1 MGLLVRA
8 VFALLALGLA
18 ASSAYAQA
26 SITGVVRDTSGSV
39 LPGVTVEA
47 ASPALIEKVR
57 SVVTDGTGQYRI
69 EQLRPGVYSVSFTL
83 PGFNTFKRDG
93 IELTGSFS
101 ATVNA
106 DLAVGSI
113 EETVVVSGQSPIVDI
128 QNARQQRVLPQDV
141 LDAIP
146 TSRTQFTNAVLI
158 PGMNISTA
166 QDVGGTNSLAGTTT
180 SLSIHGG
187 RPGDP
192 AHPHRRAALG
202 EYRDHRDASNFL
214 PNMGST
220 QEMTVDDAAGG
231 AEMETGGVRVNMV
244 PKQGGNVLTGSLFA
258 TAVNDAFQSDNYTAE
273 LKAAGL
279 RAPDAI
285 KLNYD
290 VNPSV
295 GGPMVPRSS
304 VVFASARFVA
314 NKNTVAGVV
323 ENAIGGRPCTVDDVL
338 LDRERDVVVL
348 RFGLDGHQHRTLEQ
362 IGKQFGLSPRAGAP
376 DRARDDEQAAGP
388 GVRRRPARLPW

>member
-1 MGLLVRA
+1 MGL
-8 VFALLALGLA
+8 FARGVVVLLALGLGV
-18 ASSAYAQA
+18 SSAYAQA
-26 SITGVVRDTSGSV
+26 SITGVVRDTSGAV

-69 EQLRPGVYSVSFTL
+69 DQLRPGIYSVSFTL

-113 EETVVVSGQSPIVDI
+113 EETVIVSGQSPIVDV
-128 QNARQQRVLPQDV
+128 QNAAQQRVLAQDV

-187 RPGDP
+187 RPGDQRILIDGLP
-192 AHPHRRAALG
+192 SANIETTG
-202 EYRDHRDASNFL
+202 NASNFL

-220 QEMTVDDAAGG
+220 QEMTVDYAAGG
-231 AEMETGGVRVNMV
+231 AEHGDRRRAREH
-244 PKQGGNVLTGSLFA
+244 GS
-258 TAVNDAFQSDNYTAE
+258 
-273 LKAAGL
+273 AAGRQ
-279 RAPDAI
+279 RAQRE
-285 KLNYD
+285 
-290 VNPSV
+290 SC
-295 GGPMVPRSS
+295 
-304 VVFASARFVA
+304 SA
-314 NKNTVAGVV
+314 
-323 ENAIGGRPCTVDDVL
+323 P
-338 LDRERDVVVL
+338 
-348 RFGLDGHQHRTLEQ
+348 
-362 IGKQFGLSPRAGAP
+362 P
-376 DRARDDEQAAGP
+376 
-388 GVRRRPARLPW
+388 